1 VSVLLITWPGSRPAC
16 SWGPAAAGYGQ
27 DQRWILARVVAVI
40 ATMFH
45 LRVSVTTAWQAMRR
59 LGYSAQL
66 PIHRAIERDEQA
78 IVHSRRYLSV
88 TGGERVAARASACIC
103 FADECGQALKAYK
116 ATTWAPKGVT
126 PVVKVTAKAWSTMKG
141 SPPTWPRRAG
151 RCREEQA
158 QTDAIPH
165 RSDRRLPHRNRS
177 ISTIVDRKK
186 VSRPGHPRS
195 GPPPDGGHTRRPAAG
210 DSPAFPR
217 LQQTLGLTPGNLII
231 HLRKLQTARLA
242 GRSPSRPPAGRH

>member
-27 DQRWILARVVAVI
+27 DQRWILARVVALI

-66 PIHRAIERDEQA
+66 LIHRAIERDEQA
-78 IVHSRRYLSV
+78 IVHWRRYLSV

-126 PVVKVTAKAWSTMKG
+126 PVVKVTAKGTVRVSVAGLCCYRPGQPSRLIYRTLLFAGVKASRRG
-141 SPPTWPRRAG
+141 SANRPDRSAGRRPPAITSADRAG
-151 RCREEQA
+151 LGRPVSA
-158 QTDAIPH
+158 QKPGDAL
-165 RSDRRLPHRNRS
+165 SDRRPL
-177 ISTIVDRKK
+177 I
-186 VSRPGHPRS
+186 
-195 GPPPDGGHTRRPAAG
+195 AAG
-210 DSPAFPR
+210 LPASVLRARAQPGR
-217 LQQTLGLTPGNLII
+217 EGLVDDERQP
-231 HLRKLQTARLA
+231 ADLA
-242 GRSPSRPPAGRH
+242 PPSWPLP